1 MKSTLIALVA
11 AVLATGG
18 LATGAIAGPEKITFP
33 HDYLKGV
40 LYQTLDRPDNKQ
52 YRELY
57 APASAV
63 EAVKKG
69 QPIPYGTVLTLV
81 QWSVEQDAQGNP
93 IKDANGRFVKKD
105 ILAHTVM
112 EKRKGW
118 GEDYSADWP
127 RNGEWEY
134 AVFTAD
140 GRPNPKANANNKA
153 CFTCH
158 LPHAKQDFVIS
169 LAKLNG
175 TFPKEG
181 QTLVKSGSRDG
192 AKGGAKGD
200 VNIASFAFMPAKIN
214 AAVGKALVF
223 LNSDDTPHQIT
234 VANGPRTAVFL
245 RGQRASVT
253 FDKPGEYNYICGL
266 HPSMKGVI
274 EVK

>member
-1 MKSTLIALVA
+1 MKLRIALLLGLSASSA
-11 AVLATGG
+11 AV
-18 LATGAIAGPEKITFP
+18 AGPDKIKFP
-33 HDYLKGV
+33 SDYLKGV

-57 APASAV
+57 ASPAAV
-63 EAVKKG
+63 EAVRKG

-93 IKDANGRFVKKD
+93 VKDPNGRFVKKD
-105 ILAHTVM
+105 IIAHTVM
-112 EKRKGW
+112 QKERGW
-118 GEDYSADWP
+118 GADYPADWP

-140 GRPNPKANANNKA
+140 GRPNPKGNANNKA

-169 LAKLNG
+169 LAKLNNSFPG
-175 TFPKEG
+175 T
-181 QTLVKSGSRDG
+181 QSLVKGR
-192 AKGGAKGD
+192 KGDATGD
-200 VNIASFAFMPAKIN
+200 VNIASFAFMPAKIT
-214 AAVGKALVF
+214 ASAGKALTF
-223 LNSDDTPHQIT
+223 FNTDDTPHQIT
-234 VANGPRTAVFL
+234 VANGPRSEVFL
-245 RGQRASVT
+245 RGQKASIT
-253 FDKPGEYNYICGL
+253 IDKPGEYNYICGL

>member
-1 MKSTLIALVA
+1 MKLQLVA
-11 AVLATGG
+11 LSFAFASTAAL
-18 LATGAIAGPEKITFP
+18 AGPEKIKFP
-33 HDYLKGV
+33 SDYLKGV

-57 APASAV
+57 APASAI
-63 EAVKKG
+63 EAVRKG

-93 IKDANGRFVKKD
+93 LRDANGRFIKKE
-105 ILAHTVM
+105 IIGHTVM
-112 EKRKGW
+112 EKQKDW
-118 GEDYSADWP
+118 GADYPADWP

-140 GRPNPKANANNKA
+140 GRPNPKANANNKS

-175 TFPKEG
+175 SFPKEG
-181 QTLVKSGSRDG
+181 QTLVKGKSPK
-192 AKGGAKGD
+192 APGD
-200 VNIASFAFMPAKIN
+200 VNIASFAFLPAKIS
-214 AAVGKALVF
+214 AIAGKALTF
-223 LNSDDTPHQIT
+223 FNSDDTPHQIT
-234 VANGPRTAVFL
+234 VANGPRTEVFL
-245 RGQRASVT
+245 RGQKASLT
-253 FDKPGEYNYICGL
+253 IDKPGEYNYICGL